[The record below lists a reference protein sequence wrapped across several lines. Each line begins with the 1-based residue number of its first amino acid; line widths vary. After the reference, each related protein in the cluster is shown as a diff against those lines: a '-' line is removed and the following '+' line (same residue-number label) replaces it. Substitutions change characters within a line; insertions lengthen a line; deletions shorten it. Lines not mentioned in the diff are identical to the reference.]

1 MKRDCN
7 EPSKEE
13 LGKPVQAGEDSQM
26 PLNLSEEYT
35 YRNVEGFQLFSL
47 VFEEIINEPEMIG
60 ANTTGIERRIIGGTD
75 KH

>member
-13 LGKPVQAGEDSQM
+13 LGKPVQAGEDSQI

-35 YRNVEGFQLFSL
+35 YRNVEGF
-47 VFEEIINEPEMIG
+47 
-60 ANTTGIERRIIGGTD
+60 
-75 KH
+75 